1 MHRSLRFRRA
11 LPALLLLGALV
22 AVAGACTSSASS
34 AGAPRGAPAQ
44 GAPSHGTGGAAAS
57 PGATAAPGD
66 EQGAGGTGS
75 GNGNNAGNGGTG
87 GNAARAPFD
96 QSKIVR
102 TGSVELEVANL
113 DEALVKAHAA
123 VTGLGGYIGA
133 SQQTS
138 GPDRQVA
145 SITYRIPAGDWDA
158 AVIALKKLGTL
169 VTERT
174 DATEV
179 GGQIVD
185 LEARIRNLTASEE
198 RVRGYM
204 ADAQD
209 VDVLLQLETR
219 LTDIRGQIEALEAQR
234 VHLED
239 QATYGTLTVLWT
251 VPAVSPQPTPV
262 PTPETAWNPGA
273 EAAAAWSQLVE
284 MGQALGTFL
293 IWVGIVVMP
302 VALVFVGI
310 AAALALLARR
320 LGLLPARP
328 PRAL

>member
-1 MHRSLRFRRA
+1 MDRSLRFRRG
-11 LPALLLLGALV
+11 LPALLLGVALV
-22 AVAGACTSSASS
+22 AVAGACSSGASS
-34 AGAPRGAPAQ
+34 PGGNRGAPVAT
-44 GAPSHGTGGAAAS
+44 AATGGAAAS
-57 PGATAAPGD
+57 PGATAQTGGD
-66 EQGAGGTGS
+66 EDGN
-75 GNGNNAGNGGTG
+75 GNGNNAGNGGNGGTG
-87 GNAARAPFD
+87 GNAAPAPID
-96 QSKIVR
+96 ESKIVR
-102 TGSVELEVANL
+102 TGSIELEVENL
-113 DEALVKAHAA
+113 DESLVKAHAA

-145 SITYRIPAGDWDA
+145 SITYRIPAGDWDE

-185 LEARIRNLTASEE
+185 LEARIRNLTTSEE

-204 ADAQD
+204 TDAQD
-209 VDVLLQLETR
+209 VETLLQLESR

-239 QATYGTLTVLWT
+239 QAAYGTLTVLWT
-251 VPAVSPQPTPV
+251 VPAALTAQPV
-262 PTPETAWNPGA
+262 PTPDAAWNPGA
-273 EAAAAWSQLVE
+273 EVSAAWSQLVE
-284 MGQALGTFL
+284 MGEALGTFL
-293 IWVGIVVMP
+293 IWVGIVVVP
-302 VALVFVGI
+302 VALVFASI
-310 AAALALLARR
+310 AAAVALVARR

>member
-1 MHRSLRFRRA
+1 MHRSLSFRRGF
-11 LPALLLLGALV
+11 PALLLLASLV
-22 AVAGACTSSASS
+22 AVVGACSSSAS
-34 AGAPRGAPAQ
+34 
-44 GAPSHGTGGAAAS
+44 APSVARGGPAEGLASQGTGGAAAP
-57 PGATAAPGD
+57 PGATARPGD
-66 EQGAGGTGS
+66 EEGGGGNGS
-75 GNGNNAGNGGTG
+75 GSGNNAGNGGTG
-87 GNAARAPFD
+87 GNAAPVPID

-102 TGSVELEVANL
+102 TGSVELEVENL

-138 GPDRQVA
+138 GPERQVA
-145 SITYRIPAGDWDA
+145 SITYRIPAGDWDE
-158 AVIALKKLGTL
+158 AVIALKKLGEL

-204 ADAQD
+204 GDAQD
-209 VDVLLQLETR
+209 VDVLLQLESR

-239 QATYGTLTVLWT
+239 QAAYGTLTVLWT
-251 VPAVSPQPTPV
+251 VPVVSLQPTPV
-262 PTPETAWNPGA
+262 PSPEPAWNPGA
-273 EAAAAWSQLVE
+273 EVAAAWSQLVE
-284 MGQALGTFL
+284 MGEALGTFL
-293 IWVGIVVMP
+293 IWVGIVVLP
-302 VALVFVGI
+302 VVLVFAGV
-310 AAALALLARR
+310 ATVVALLARR

>member
-1 MHRSLRFRRA
+1 MHRSLPFRRGF
-11 LPALLLLGALV
+11 PALLVLLSLV
-22 AVAGACTSSASS
+22 AIVGACSSSASAPS
-34 AGAPRGAPAQ
+34 VPRGAPAEGVASQ
-44 GAPSHGTGGAAAS
+44 GTGGAAAS
-57 PGATAAPGD
+57 PGATAQPGD
-66 EQGAGGTGS
+66 EEGGNGSTGGNGSAGGNGS
-75 GNGNNAGNGGTG
+75 TG
-87 GNAARAPFD
+87 GNAAPVPID

-102 TGSVELEVANL
+102 TGSVELEVENL

-145 SITYRIPAGDWDA
+145 SITYRIPAGDWDE

-204 ADAQD
+204 GDAQD
-209 VDVLLQLETR
+209 VDVLLQLESR
-219 LTDIRGQIEALEAQR
+219 LTDIRGQFEALEAQL

-239 QATYGTLTVLWT
+239 Q
-251 VPAVSPQPTPV
+251 
-262 PTPETAWNPGA
+262 GA
-273 EAAAAWSQLVE
+273 
-284 MGQALGTFL
+284 
-293 IWVGIVVMP
+293 
-302 VALVFVGI
+302 
-310 AAALALLARR
+310 
-320 LGLLPARP
+320 
-328 PRAL
+328 